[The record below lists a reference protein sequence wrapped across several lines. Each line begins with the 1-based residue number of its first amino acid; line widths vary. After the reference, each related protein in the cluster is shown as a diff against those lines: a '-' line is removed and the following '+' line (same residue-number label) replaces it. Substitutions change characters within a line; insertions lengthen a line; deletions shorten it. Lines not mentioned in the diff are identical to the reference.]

1 MLEYFVVHY
10 TEEWILPLGFYKTF
24 FDWIEVLDGE
34 FLILHFCMLWKNFRE
49 INDGFLNTIFSVISE
64 PIFDQLFLFFRNFLL
79 LFQLKWISVPAEYEN
94 YAITKERKDAFIC
107 KWNDKNSANFRIFRQ
122 IDGLLVYMQFD
133 EFFHFS
139 NNVLEK

>member
-1 MLEYFVVHY
+1 ML
-10 TEEWILPLGFYKTF
+10 
-24 FDWIEVLDGE
+24 
-34 FLILHFCMLWKNFRE
+34 
-49 INDGFLNTIFSVISE
+49 
-64 PIFDQLFLFFRNFLL
+64 
-79 LFQLKWISVPAEYEN
+79 AEYEN

-139 NNVLEK
+139 KNVFEKKNNLTFFNGKLDMAFFVVIEIFTLLTYFIEFKL